1 MAHMIHRIISS
12 RHWTRLDRY
21 IAGMFLKAF
30 FTMIGV
36 FCVIAVVFDL
46 MENIGDLISN
56 GAPLGETFLYY
67 VSFCFHFGNLLSG
80 FIVFLTIIWFTSRLA
95 QRTEIIA
102 MLSGGMGFRRF
113 MRPYFVAATALVGMT
128 LLVSHWI
135 LPQANAR
142 KVDFEFQYVHKDFYI
157 SDQHLYRE
165 VAPGSIAYFRSVS
178 VDRQTGYR
186 FQHETWT
193 PAGRLSQRIIAA
205 KATWMSDDSL
215 WRLVN
220 ARVRDFESNGAEK
233 LRYLTRLDTTLTMRL
248 EDFGTR
254 AELTSTMTTP
264 RLQAHI
270 QATQAK
276 GIPVANLLLELF
288 GRTSTPFAI
297 YVMTF
302 LGVGIA
308 ARKQRGGM
316 GIHLFAAVLVGFT
329 YVFTAKLITVYA
341 ASVALPEGF
350 ILSQRGLLLWA
361 SWLPNVL
368 FALLGWAIDARA
380 PK

>member
-1 MAHMIHRIISS
+1 
-12 RHWTRLDRY
+12 
-21 IAGMFLKAF
+21 
-30 FTMIGV
+30 MIGV

-56 GAPLGETFLYY
+56 GAPLWETFLYY

-95 QRTEIIA
+95 QRSEIIA

-135 LPQANAR
+135 LPRANAR
-142 KVDFEFQYVHKDFYI
+142 KVDFEFQYVHKDFHI

-178 VDRQTGYR
+178 VDRRTGYR
-186 FQHETWT
+186 FQYEQWT

-205 KATWMSDDSL
+205 KATWMPEDSS

-220 ARVRDFESNGAEK
+220 ARVREFESNGLEK
-233 LRYLTRLDTTLTMRL
+233 LRFLTRLDTTLTMRL

-297 YVMTF
+297 YVMTL

-308 ARKQRGGM
+308 SRKQRGGM

-350 ILSQRGLLLWA
+350 ILSQQGLLLLA